1 MVRAATA
8 LLLATASSGALA
20 QDVTET
26 PQASDEGGIAE
37 IVVTAQ
43 KREENLQD
51 TPISIVAFGSDALE
65 QKGVNSLSDLF
76 TGGIPSLRISPFLGR
91 ASAVSIGMRG
101 LVPVDATQVTRD
113 PTVGI
118 YIDSVYVGRVSGL
131 GMELSDITKT
141 IPEGFGGTLSSIG
154 IIIGFGVM
162 LGKLLED
169 SKATKVMSDFLLKL
183 LGKIRRL
190 SR

>member
-1 MVRAATA
+1 MLMMTGRTMIRATTL
-8 LLLATASSGALA
+8 LLLATASTAALA
-20 QDVTET
+20 QEGAAQEGAND
-26 PQASDEGGIAE
+26 AGGIAE

-43 KREENLQD
+43 KRAENLQD

-113 PTVGI
+113 
-118 YIDSVYVGRVSGL
+118 RVS
-131 GMELSDITKT
+131 
-141 IPEGFGGTLSSIG
+141 
-154 IIIGFGVM
+154 
-162 LGKLLED
+162 
-169 SKATKVMSDFLLKL
+169 
-183 LGKIRRL
+183 
-190 SR
+190 